1 MAATTWTSIGT
12 GWVAPTG
19 WTSRCWRTRRSFVWR
34 SAGISPI
41 SSRNTT
47 PPSAA
52 RKMPI
57 AFPSAPVKAP
67 FSWPN
72 SWLSASV
79 ADRAPQL
86 TGTNGLVARG
96 PLRWRRRA
104 RISLPQPVSPRIRT
118 VQPTSAARSIDRA
131 TRAIAGLRPSTHS
144 GRWSSSPPSD
154 FPSRGEPDFPAALF
168 LAMGAATPFPEA
180 IVIGAAVDAPTPSPR
195 SMGAFVCGGLSSM
208 RMHHRGESGSPTPS
222 HETLPLP

>member
-1 MAATTWTSIGT
+1 MAATTCTSIGT

-19 WTSRCWRTRRSFVWR
+19 CTSRCWRTRRSFVCS

-52 RKMPI
+52 RKIPT
-57 AFPSAPVKAP
+57 ALPSAPVKAP

-72 SWLSASV
+72 SWLSANV
-79 ADRAPQL
+79 DDRAPQL
-86 TGTNGLVARG
+86 TGTKGLEARG

-131 TRAIAGLRPSTHS
+131 TRAMARLLPSTHS
-144 GRWSSSPPSD
+144 GWFGPS
-154 FPSRGEPDFPAALF
+154 FPEVLPRAEPAFPAPAF
-168 LAMGAATPFPEA
+168 LTVGAGTFPGAT
-180 IVIGAAVDAPTPSPR
+180 ITGSAVDAPASSPAVTGVFASR
-195 SMGAFVCGGLSSM
+195 GL
-208 RMHHRGESGSPTPS
+208 
-222 HETLPLP
+222 